1 MDFPKISDF
10 IKRERLRLNYLR
22 VANEEKI
29 RAEDVLI
36 KIFFQEILGSNFFI
50 LLALATAIATFG
62 LLSNSAATIIGAMII
77 APLMVPIISLAFSLV
92 ILDFRLISYSLVR
105 LVLGTVLTV
114 LIAFFATKIIGFKV
128 PGSEIL
134 ARTEPTLL
142 DLGIAIASG
151 IAGAFA
157 KMRRSVSDAIPGV
170 AISVALAPPL
180 CVIGIGLATSDFNLA
195 EGAFVLFL
203 TNLVGIIISA
213 ILVFLWQ
220 SYGSWQKAI
229 WSLFILVI
237 SLIAISLPLN
247 YSFQEMIVENRVRY
261 ALSEFQRR
269 YSNGIESFITSIDVE
284 LEEGEVLVLV
294 NVIQEPRN
302 SQRLADPQERLKFIQ
317 QFISEKIGIPVHLKI
332 RVFPIEIIDYEVP
345 VPTKEGN

>member
-1 MDFPKISDF
+1 MDFSKIIIF
-10 IKRERLRLNYLR
+10 INREWLRFNYLR
-22 VANEEKI
+22 ATNEEKI
-29 RAEDVLI
+29 RTEEVLS
-36 KIFFQEILGSNFFI
+36 KEFFKEILGPNFFI

-105 LVLGTVLTV
+105 LILGIALTV

-142 DLGIAIASG
+142 DLGVAIASG

-213 ILVFLWQ
+213 DLVFLWQ
-220 SYGSWQKAI
+220 SYGSCKKAI
-229 WSLFILVI
+229 WSLLVLVI
-237 SLIAISLPLN
+237 GLVAISLPLN
-247 YSFQEMIVENRVRY
+247 YSYQEMIAENRVRY
-261 ALSEFQRR
+261 ALSEFRRR
-269 YSNGIESFITSIDVE
+269 YSYGMESFITSIDVE
-284 LEEGEVLVLV
+284 LEAGEVLVLV
-294 NVIQEPRN
+294 NVIQEPR
-302 SQRLADPQERLKFIQ
+302 SLDRLEDPQARLEFIQ
-317 QFISEKIGIPVHLKI
+317 RFISEKIGRPVHLKV
-332 RVFPIEIIDYEVP
+332 RVFPIEILDYEVP
-345 VPTKEGN
+345 VPATEDN